1 MIADLHDAMRRHY
14 PALAG
19 IALFSVFV
27 NLLMLTGP
35 LFMLQVYDRVLASRS
50 EPTLVALFLLVAGLF
65 AAMALLDAVRNAV
78 GSRIGAQLQSDLDGR
93 VFAASLNAPPHLGR
107 EAATAVSDLEALR
120 KFVGSPLCFAFF
132 DLPFAPLFFAAIF
145 LFHPLLGWLSLGGGL
160 LLLLLMLANQTA
172 SRRPS
177 DRALQSA
184 AAANRTFEQLRSQPE
199 TVRGLGMTAAA
210 IARWRRERDTALAA
224 DVALADR
231 NSGFGS
237 TVRAVR
243 LFLQSAILALGAW
256 LVIRGEL
263 TGGAM
268 VASSI
273 LMGRALAPVEQL
285 VTGWAAVGRVRRAWT
300 ALSALLAAVRP
311 PPARTRLGTPEAR
324 LDLREVTLVPPG
336 ETKPTL
342 ARVSFQV
349 GPGQALGVIGESAS
363 GKSSLAR
370 AITGVWPVAGGEIRL
385 SGARIDQYEESD
397 LARYIGYLP
406 QDVALFDG
414 SVAENIARLQA
425 GADAERIIAAAT
437 LAGAHEMIL
446 KLPKGYD
453 TPVGA
458 SGAKLSGGQKQ
469 RIGLARAL
477 FGDPVVVVLDEPNS
491 NLDAAGSDAVNAAI
505 RALKAR
511 GCIVIIMAHR
521 PAAIAECD
529 LLLMMRGGQ
538 VGAFGPRDEV
548 LKRIVA
554 NHGQIALATAR
565 QSGNA

>member
-1 MIADLHDAMRRHY
+1 MIVDLHDAMRKHY

-78 GSRIGAQLQSDLDGR
+78 GARIGAQLQSDLDGR
-93 VFAASLNAPPHLGR
+93 VFSASLNAPPQLGR
-107 EAATAVSDLEALR
+107 EAATAVNDLESVR
-120 KFVGSPLCFAFF
+120 KFVGSSLCFAFF

-145 LFHPLLGWLSLGGGL
+145 LFHPLLGWLSVGGGL
-160 LLLLLMLANQTA
+160 VLLLLMLANQLA
-172 SRRPS
+172 SRRPG
-177 DRALQSA
+177 DRAMQSA
-184 AAANRTFEQLRSQPE
+184 SAASRTFEQLRSQPE
-199 TVRGLGMTAAA
+199 TIRGLGMTADA
-210 IARWRRERDTALAA
+210 IARWRRERDAALAA
-224 DVALADR
+224 EVALGDR
-231 NSGFGS
+231 NSGYGS
-237 TVRAVR
+237 TVKAVR

-256 LVIRGEL
+256 LVIRGEM

-285 VTGWAAVGRVRRAWT
+285 VSGWAAVGRVRRGWSS
-300 ALSALLAAVRP
+300 LSRLLTAVRP

-324 LDLREVTLVPPG
+324 LDVRELSLVPPG

-385 SGARIDQYEESD
+385 SGAKIDQYEEAD
-397 LARYIGYLP
+397 LSRYIGYLP

-414 SVAENIARLQA
+414 TVAENIARLRD
-425 GADAERIIAAAT
+425 GADADQIIAAAT
-437 LAGAHEMIL
+437 LAGAHDMIL

-491 NLDAAGSDAVNAAI
+491 NLDAVGSDAINAAI

-511 GCIVIIMAHR
+511 GRIVIIMAHR

-529 LLLMMRGGQ
+529 LLLMLRGGQ
-538 VGAFGPRDEV
+538 VNAFGPRDEV

-554 NHGQIALATAR
+554 NHGQIALATTR